1 MHMTRS
7 RRTCVNVEQV
17 QMQCGNQPNNCN
29 VRLSVVSAVDVC
41 TLSHTLDRRTGTI
54 CTWRNSLSCPHPESI
69 ASYHN
74 FRAHHNL
81 NNMRQCHGFHV
92 SFIDGRLVSSHGVM
106 DSIREYYVFCFL
118 IFYMEICLLSTGTD
132 AYRDSA

>member
-1 MHMTRS
+1 VRGLVLTS
-7 RRTCVNVEQV
+7 NKSKCSV
-17 QMQCGNQPNNCN
+17 GINQTTAMFDF
-29 VRLSVVSAVDVC
+29 RLLPQLMFAR
-41 TLSHTLDRRTGTI
+41 SHTLDRRTGTI

-132 AYRDSA
+132 AYRDSV